1 MNSVLIVNHNIQNCG
16 VYQYGKRVADI
27 CIKSK
32 LFDFYY
38 LEATSSDELF
48 STINEKNPSVIIYNY
63 LPSTMPW
70 ISNSIFDRIRN
81 LGIKQGNIIHNSEF
95 SGFDFYLHQNPYYQN
110 NNNNFA
116 LLRPLFEYTPKE
128 IKKKTDII
136 QIGTFGFS
144 GQHKFVHEI
153 CRAVDEEFLDEE
165 VQLNLHIT
173 KGFYASNDIFEEIKS
188 ECLSIIKGSN
198 IRLNFTNNFLT
209 NEGMLDFLFNNDL
222 NIFFYEN
229 YSFYNGISSTI
240 DYGLSVQTP
249 IAICKSNMFS
259 HIMDTNP
266 SICVEDSNLIDIINN
281 GFEPLQEK
289 YNSWSHEKF
298 ILNIENIIEK
308 II

>member
-32 LFDFYY
+32 FFDFYY

-48 STINEKNPSVIIYNY
+48 STINEKNPSIIIYNY

-70 ISNSIFDRIRN
+70 ITNSIFDRIGN

-116 LLRPLFEYTPKE
+116 LLRPLFKYSPKK
-128 IKKKTDII
+128 IKKETDVI

-144 GQHKFVHEI
+144 GRHKFIHEI
-153 CRAVDEEFLDEE
+153 CRAVDEEFVDKKI
-165 VQLNLHIT
+165 QLNLHIT
-173 KGFYASNDIFEEIKS
+173 KGFYDSNDIFEQIKS
-188 ECLSIIKGSN
+188 ECLSIVNASN
-198 IRLNFTNNFLT
+198 IKLNFTNNFLT
-209 NEGMLDFLFNNDL
+209 NEEMLDFLFNNDL

-240 DYGLSVQTP
+240 DYALSVQTP

-298 ILNIENIIEK
+298 ILNIENIIKK